1 MTEQRCPYCGSSV
14 KPFNLRVDLYVISFS
29 LEFYHCKVCGRW
41 YERLNP
47 NVEFLIDSMEI
58 SEKVRKFL
66 RNKYG
71 ATECREFLKINFAGF
86 TKELSIRHVLKSIV
100 ASIKEFRI
108 RDPFRY
114 HLIIHVK
121 ETDERYYLTCCR
133 QKKKDKDKV
142 IYYCDKITA
151 LYRNKYRDAKHG
163 AELSR
168 SSGQDSFKHTEA
180 KA

>member
-14 KPFNLRVDLYVISFS
+14 KPINLRFNANVISFS
-29 LEFYHCKVCGRW
+29 LEFYHCKICGRW
-41 YERLNP
+41 YEPLNP
-47 NVEFLIDSMEI
+47 NVEFLINNMEI
-58 SEKVRKFL
+58 SDKVCKFL

-71 ATECREFLKINFAGF
+71 ATECREFLKSNFAGF
-86 TKELSIRHVLKSIV
+86 TKELSIRHVLKSI
-100 ASIKEFRI
+100 KELRI

-114 HLIIHVK
+114 HLILHVK
-121 ETDERYYLTCCR
+121 ETDERYYLTCYQ
-133 QKKKDKDKV
+133 QKKKGKV

-151 LYRNKYRDAKHG
+151 LYRKKYRDAEHG

-168 SSGQDSFKHTEA
+168 SSEQDSFKNTEA